1 MEFTATDLVAGLLIV
16 FVIVALIVLKYLGD
30 KSVKETENSIGL
42 VNESKLTSV
51 NSEDSNSNVKKQ
63 RNK

>member
-1 MEFTATDLVAGLLIV
+1 MEFTATDLAAVLLIV
-16 FVIVALIVLKYLGD
+16 FVIVALIILKYLGD

-51 NSEDSNSNVKKQ
+51 ISEDRNSNVKKQ

>member
-1 MEFTATDLVAGLLIV
+1 MEFTATDLAAVLLIV
-16 FVIVALIVLKYLGD
+16 FVIVALIILKYLGD